1 MIDIKGLSRGY
12 DGRTILD
19 NIDLKIEKGGFTVIL
34 GRNGSGKSTLVRHLN
49 ALLLPEIG
57 TVTVDGLDTSDPS
70 AVFDIR
76 ARVGM
81 VFQNPDSQAVA
92 SIVEDDTAFAPENLG
107 LDEDET
113 QRRIDLALDAVG
125 ISHLRR
131 RSISSLSGGQKQLVA
146 IAGIVAMQPE
156 YMVFDEATSM
166 LDPAARRRVLDCV
179 LKLKEKLTV
188 IWITHYMEEAVS
200 ADRVIIMDNGR
211 IKAAGAPRDIFGDP
225 ALIKASGLRLPI
237 CTELA
242 LRLERSGFEP
252 RRLPLTAVELA
263 AEIKRIVGGTQ

>member
-1 MIDIKGLSRGY
+1 MIDIKRLSRSY
-12 DGRTILD
+12 DGQTILD
-19 NIDLKIEKGGFTVIL
+19 NIDLQIEKGGFTVIL

-49 ALLLPEIG
+49 ALLLPESG
-57 TVTVDGLDTSDPS
+57 SVTVDGLDTSDPS

-76 ARVGM
+76 SRVGM

-107 LDEDET
+107 LNEDET
-113 QRRIDLALDAVG
+113 QRRIDHALDAVG

-131 RSISSLSGGQKQLVA
+131 RSIGSLSGGQKQLVA
-146 IAGIVAMQPE
+146 IAGILAMQPD

-166 LDPAARRRVLDCV
+166 LDPAARHRVLDCV
-179 LKLKEKLTV
+179 LKLKERLTI

-211 IKAAGAPRDIFGDP
+211 IKADGTPRDIFSDP
-225 ALIKASGLRLPI
+225 ELLGAAGLRLPKSA
-237 CTELA
+237 ELA
-242 LRLERSGFEP
+242 LRLKKAGCIHD
-252 RRLPLTAVELA
+252 RLPLTVGELVA
-263 AEIKRIVGGTQ
+263 LIKSHIGGAI